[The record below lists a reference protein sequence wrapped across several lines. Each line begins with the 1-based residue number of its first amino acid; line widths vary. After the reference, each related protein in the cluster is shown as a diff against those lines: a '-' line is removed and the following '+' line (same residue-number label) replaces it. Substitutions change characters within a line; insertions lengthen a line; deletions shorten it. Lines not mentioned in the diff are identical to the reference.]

1 MPMTRT
7 RAREVALWLPVL
19 RSCSDQTGLR
29 GSRRLGLRL
38 RLVAGWPVDLRV
50 AQLRRPPRRQ
60 PSPEESQEPDSESLT
75 IFLLRIEAPTAVE
88 DISTFISRVSL
99 LSSTSGH
106 HYNNV
111 ALGAARKVLTRKV
124 LQAIVTLD
132 LNKPNHF
139 VQSYVFYAPHIRRD
153 VGSPFRDFK
162 GFFSFH
168 LAYSTTAHAQTIR
181 LFSQEHW
188 RLLACRE
195 PSSL

>member
-99 LSSTSGH
+99 TWTGH
-106 HYNNV
+106 HYNYV

-124 LQAIVTLD
+124 LKVTLD

-153 VGSPFRDFK
+153 VGSPFRDFN
-162 GFFSFH
+162 GYFFSFS
-168 LAYSTTAHAQTIR
+168 LFDYGTCR